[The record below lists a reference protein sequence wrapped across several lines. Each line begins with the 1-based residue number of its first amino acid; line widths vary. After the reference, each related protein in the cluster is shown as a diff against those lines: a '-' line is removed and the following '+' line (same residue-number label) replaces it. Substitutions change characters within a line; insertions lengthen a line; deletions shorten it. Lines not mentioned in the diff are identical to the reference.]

1 MKVYGKKDG
10 LTVNFKEKIEK
21 AIMTI
26 SEVHSNL
33 PIYVYYGYPFFE
45 MDNTKVIMKVC
56 IICSKGFI
64 TLFGEE
70 KEKIVYSRHLTDVM
84 TRSSILYQIFEEVGT
99 KGIIHSIQIDDLGAL
114 KNTLLDAEDHF
125 KDSDIRIANIVIQ
138 KVYGINRADDRVIN
152 SKGSLGELIKKRN
165 NEMSALDETQFEMI
179 YDEVK
184 HHTRIRGLA
193 GSGKTILLVKK
204 MAYLHYQ
211 YPDYEMAYVFYT
223 KSLKQYIL
231 DLFEKHYHDYAPN
244 RKPNLDKIHI
254 LHSWGGTEMEGFYSR
269 ACVENEV
276 PRQTY
281 NDVAGNNKFD
291 KVCLNLLNT
300 LTGKSKPLYD
310 FVFVDEA
317 QDFSIN
323 FFKLVLATLKY
334 NGKMIYAYDELQSLN
349 DYQDIMPSK
358 QEIFKDEPCE
368 DVDLKICYRTPKKI
382 LVAAHALGLGI
393 YRKNKEGKS
402 AIINMMRDTNIWTAI
417 GYSVEEGELAYG
429 KQVRLNR
436 EEVIDIQPGE
446 CVSIKPVKQLE
457 DQYHLVAEEI
467 LNLITNQ
474 DVLPEDI
481 MIIDLSAIKLQDNY
495 QEFKK
500 VFRDE
505 KEVVLDELPME
516 RREENTYKLIQK
528 TGIHIVNKDNAIR
541 FKKESS
547 IPYTSIFR
555 AKGNEANIVYIIN
568 AQTMSSME
576 SYTRNR
582 LFTAMT
588 RARFKVSI
596 IGVESPALATLN
608 TECKEIV
615 DHNFTLE
622 FRYPNYE
629 ELEDMRTIAKEDA
642 KNAETFGDAYN
653 RLKGRTDMTV
663 EILKEQLGVSSI
675 DELISKLQEWKDES

>member
-10 LTVNFKEKIEK
+10 LTVDFKDKIEK
-21 AIMTI
+21 AIITI
-26 SEVHSNL
+26 GEVHNDL

-45 MDNTKVIMKVC
+45 MDNTKVIMKAC
-56 IICSKGFI
+56 IICSKGFV

-70 KEKIVYSRHLTDVM
+70 KEKTVYSRHLTDVM
-84 TRSSILYQIFEEVGT
+84 TRSNVLYQIFEEVGT
-99 KGIIHSIQIDDLGAL
+99 RNIIHSIQIDDLETL
-114 KNTLLDAEDHF
+114 KNTLINAEDYF
-125 KDSDIRIANIVIQ
+125 KDNEIRIANIVIQ
-138 KVYGINRADDRVIN
+138 KVYGINRSDDRTIN

-184 HHTRIRGLA
+184 NHTRIRGLA

-244 RKPNLDKIHI
+244 RKPNMDKVHI

-269 ACVENEV
+269 ACVENNA
-276 PRQTY
+276 PRQKY
-281 NDVAGNNKFD
+281 KDVSGNNRFD
-291 KVCLNLLNT
+291 KVCKDLLNY
-300 LTGKSKPLYD
+300 LDGKSKPLYD

-317 QDFSIN
+317 QDFSLN

-334 NGKMIYAYDELQSLN
+334 TGKMIYAYDELQSLN

-358 QEIFKDEPCE
+358 QEIFGDTLCE

-393 YRKNKEGKS
+393 YRKNKEGEP
-402 AIINMMRDTNIWTAI
+402 AIINMMQDTNIWTAI
-417 GYSVEEGELAYG
+417 GYNVEQGELAYG
-429 KQVRLNR
+429 KEVRLNR
-436 EEVIDIQPGE
+436 EEIIDIQPE
-446 CVSIKPVKQLE
+446 VCVSIQRVEKLE
-457 DQYHLVAEEI
+457 DQYHLVTEEI
-467 LNLITNQ
+467 LDLIINQ

-481 MIIDLSAIKLQDNY
+481 LIIDLSAIKLQDNY

-500 VFRDE
+500 VFRNE
-505 KEVVLDELPME
+505 KQAVLDGSLIRTET
-516 RREENTYKLIQK
+516 ENIYNLVQK

-541 FKKESS
+541 FKKENSV
-547 IPYTSIFR
+547 PYTSIFR

-596 IGVESPALATLN
+596 IGVESAALATLS
-608 TECKEIV
+608 TECSEIKN
-615 DHNFTLE
+615 HNFTLE
-622 FRYPNYE
+622 FRYPNRS
-629 ELEDMRTIAKEDA
+629 ELEAMRTIAKEDA
-642 KNAETFGDAYN
+642 KNAETFGDAFKK
-653 RLKGRTDMTV
+653 LKGRTDMTV

-675 DELISKLQEWKDES
+675 DELISKLQEWKDED